1 MLQKWE
7 KVGSLKWLS
16 LNKIKDVEVCIVAT
30 GFSSRVLTGRLFDDA
45 GDIICLDIGSVS
57 DMLVSNTEIFDNIK
71 HRSTVRDYK
80 EQIEKSLEV
89 CLNDWS

>member
-1 MLQKWE
+1 M
-7 KVGSLKWLS
+7 
-16 LNKIKDVEVCIVAT
+16 
-30 GFSSRVLTGRLFDDA
+30 LTGRLFDDA

-89 CLNDWS
+89 CLND